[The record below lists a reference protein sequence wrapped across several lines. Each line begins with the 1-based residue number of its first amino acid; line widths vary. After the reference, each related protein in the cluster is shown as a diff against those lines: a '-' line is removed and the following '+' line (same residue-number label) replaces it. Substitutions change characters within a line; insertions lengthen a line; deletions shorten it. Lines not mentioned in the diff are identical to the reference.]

1 MTVQEC
7 YEAFGG
13 DYQEVVSR
21 LRTDERI
28 ARFLQKV
35 VDDGSYQLLCDSIA
49 TGNMDEA
56 FRAAHTLKGVCMNL
70 SITKFAKSS
79 SALTELLR
87 DKRELNDEV
96 QALLK
101 QVKEDYELT
110 ISCIKQLNQ

>member
-13 DYQEVVSR
+13 NYEEVFSR

-49 TGNMDEA
+49 SGNVDEA
-56 FRAAHTLKGVCMNL
+56 FRAAHTLKGVCGNL
-70 SITKFAKSS
+70 SITRFGESS
-79 SALTELLR
+79 SELCEYLR
-87 DKRELNDEV
+87 DKRVIDDTVMSMLPR
-96 QALLK
+96 
-101 QVKEDYELT
+101 VKEDYELT
-110 ISCIKQLNQ
+110 INCIKQLNQ